1 MIISNWVE
9 KKLDENLRKSREAR
23 EVKIRETRNR
33 MYEKNYQEGFKQGY
47 QEGFEQ
53 GRAYERERIAA
64 ETNGLASDDLP
75 RENNR

>member
-33 MYEKNYQEGFKQGY
+33 MYEKNYQEGF
-47 QEGFEQ
+47 EQ